1 MKKQFLMLMFVAFL
15 AAMFTSCTTIDSK
28 ERGVC
33 KSFGGSVDTKTVYA
47 PGIHWGLHWVAD
59 KMITQNV
66 ARQTVVEKYSFNDAN
81 QMETGVEVTVDFNL
95 DPEQVG
101 LLYVNIDN
109 WKIKLDQSIKNAAK
123 EVIPQYSAADLNLTK
138 RIEAEGKL
146 SEILAKELP
155 AFYLTFARV
164 RLTDVDIPKAVSD
177 AAMKTATQAKNN
189 ELALSKSVE
198 AENNYKAAE
207 WDAKTKDILSQP
219 AMLKLKELDIEMAW
233 AVKGVSKYGS
243 NNVFGATTGILLNR

>member
-1 MKKQFLMLMFVAFL
+1 MKKLLYLMSFIALVAF
-15 AAMFTSCTTIDSK
+15 TSSCTTVDSK

-33 KSFGGSVDTKTVYA
+33 KSYGGSVDTKTVYG
-47 PGIHWGLHWVAD
+47 PGMHWGLHWIVD
-59 KMITQNV
+59 KMVTQNV

-95 DPEQVG
+95 DPEQIG
-101 LLYVNIDN
+101 ALYVTIDN

-138 RIEAEGKL
+138 RVEAEGKL
-146 SEILAKELP
+146 SEILARELP
-155 AFYLTFARV
+155 GFYLAFARV

-177 AAMKTATQAKNN
+177 AAMKTATQAKSN
-189 ELALSKSVE
+189 ELALSKAIE

-207 WDAKTKDILSQP
+207 WDAKSKAILSQP
-219 AMLKLKELDIEMAW
+219 QMLELKRLDIQMEYAK
-233 AVKGVSKYGS
+233 KGVSPYGT
-243 NNVFGATTGILLNR
+243 NNVFGTNPSLLLNR